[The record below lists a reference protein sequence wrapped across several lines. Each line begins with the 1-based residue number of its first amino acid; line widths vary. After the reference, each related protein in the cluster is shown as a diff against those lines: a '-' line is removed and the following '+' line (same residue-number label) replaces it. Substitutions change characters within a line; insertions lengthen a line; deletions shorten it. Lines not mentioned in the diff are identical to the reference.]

1 MSKTRNKFSP
11 EVRERAVRMVG
22 EHRADYG
29 SEWEAMTSIASKIG
43 CTAETLRRWCREEA
57 SRRTAPAAQAAD
69 DKARLKLLE
78 REVKELRRANE
89 ILRKA
94 SAYFCDG
101 GVRPPRQMMMSFI
114 DTHREDL
121 GIEPICREL
130 AIAPSS
136 YHEHARRLANP
147 GRRPARARQDDE
159 MMEQIKRVHEAS
171 SGLYGVRKV
180 WRQLLRDGVAVAR
193 CTVERL
199 MAAMGLVGVRR
210 GKTTVTTVSN
220 PKAPCPLDKV
230 NREFRVERPN
240 ALWVVDFSYVHTW
253 AGFVYVAFVID
264 AYARRIVGWKVSTS
278 ATAGFVLDALE
289 QAIHAR
295 RPGPEDGLIHH
306 SDRGVQYLAMNY
318 TQRLAEANL
327 VPSVGSVGDSY
338 DNALAE
344 TINGLYKTEVI
355 WRQRSWPSAS
365 AVEMATLRWV
375 DWYNNQRL
383 FGPIGYIPP
392 AEAEANYYAATETLD
407 MVA

>member
-1 MSKTRNKFSP
+1 
-11 EVRERAVRMVG
+11 
-22 EHRADYG
+22 
-29 SEWEAMTSIASKIG
+29 
-43 CTAETLRRWCREEA
+43 
-57 SRRTAPAAQAAD
+57 
-69 DKARLKLLE
+69 
-78 REVKELRRANE
+78 
-89 ILRKA
+89 
-94 SAYFCDG
+94 
-101 GVRPPRQMMMSFI
+101 MMMSFI
-114 DTHREDL
+114 DSHRGDL

-136 YHEHARRLANP
+136 YHEHARRLADP
-147 GRRPARARQDDE
+147 GKRPARARRDDE
-159 MMEQIKRVHEAS
+159 IKAQIQRVHEAS
-171 SGLYGVRKV
+171 SGLYGARKV
-180 WRQLLRDGVAVAR
+180 WCQLLRDGVAVAR

-199 MAAMGLVGVRR
+199 MAAMGLAGVRR

-240 ALWVVDFSYVHTW
+240 ALWVVDFTYVHTW

-306 SDRGVQYLAMNY
+306 SDRGAQYLAMNY

-338 DNALAE
+338 DNALAK

-392 AEAEANYYAATETLD
+392 AEAEANYYAAIETLD

>member
-1 MSKTRNKFSP
+1 
-11 EVRERAVRMVG
+11 
-22 EHRADYG
+22 
-29 SEWEAMTSIASKIG
+29 
-43 CTAETLRRWCREEA
+43 
-57 SRRTAPAAQAAD
+57 
-69 DKARLKLLE
+69 
-78 REVKELRRANE
+78 
-89 ILRKA
+89 
-94 SAYFCDG
+94 
-101 GVRPPRQMMMSFI
+101 MSFI
-114 DTHREDL
+114 DAHREEL

-136 YHEHARRLANP
+136 YHEHAARLADP
-147 GRRPARARQDDE
+147 SKRPARARRDDE
-159 MMEQIKRVHEAS
+159 MREAIKRVHENS
-171 SGLYGVRKV
+171 FGLYGARKV
-180 WRQLLRDGVAVAR
+180 WHQMRREGINVAK

-199 MAAMGLVGVRR
+199 MRAMGLAGVRR
-210 GKTTVTTVSN
+210 GKTTVTTISN

-230 NREFRVERPN
+230 NREFRVSRPN
-240 ALWVVDFSYVHTW
+240 ALWVVDFTYVHTW

-344 TINGLYKTEVI
+344 TINGLYKAEVI

-375 DWYNNQRL
+375 DWFNNYRL
-383 FGPIGYIPP
+383 FGPIGHIPP
-392 AEAEANYYAATETLD
+392 AEAEANYYAANETLD

>member
-1 MSKTRNKFSP
+1 
-11 EVRERAVRMVG
+11 MV
-22 EHRADYG
+22 
-29 SEWEAMTSIASKIG
+29 
-43 CTAETLRRWCREEA
+43 
-57 SRRTAPAAQAAD
+57 
-69 DKARLKLLE
+69 
-78 REVKELRRANE
+78 
-89 ILRKA
+89 
-94 SAYFCDG
+94 
-101 GVRPPRQMMMSFI
+101 MSFI
-114 DTHREDL
+114 DAHREDL

-130 AIAPSS
+130 AVAPSS
-136 YHEHARRLANP
+136 YHEHARRQADP
-147 GRRPARARQDDE
+147 GRRSARARRDDE
-159 MMEQIKRVHEAS
+159 IKAQIKRVHEAS
-171 SGLYGVRKV
+171 SGLYGARKV
-180 WRQLLRDGVAVAR
+180 WHQLLRDGVAVAR

-199 MAAMGLVGVRR
+199 MAAMGLEGVRR

-240 ALWVVDFSYVHTW
+240 ALWVVDFTYVHTW

-278 ATAGFVLDALE
+278 ATASFVLDALE
-289 QAIHAR
+289 HAIHAR

-355 WRQRSWPSAS
+355 RRQRSWPSAS

-392 AEAEANYYAATETLD
+392 AEAEANYYAAKGTLD